1 MLGNE
6 GDKKDE
12 KQWCLFLCNEA
23 NKTRHSNRIKT
34 ESVWENE
41 IKKILCSRWLETDPS
56 QERFIFIARVLRRQL
71 SFCKKFTFILLSF

>member
-12 KQWCLFLCNEA
+12 KQWCLFSCNEA
-23 NKTRHSNRIKT
+23 NKTRHTNRIKV

-41 IKKILCSRWLETDPS
+41 INISSVAD
-56 QERFIFIARVLRRQL
+56 A
-71 SFCKKFTFILLSF
+71 